1 MGLHKRYANILA
13 TPPVPSASPL
23 GKTAPVPTASPLGKA
38 APVPSASPLGKTAP
52 VPSASPLGKITLS
65 FDSSEKLAAL
75 FKGMMK
81 ALFRQKGATFSID
94 ILTSE
99 EAQNFINTHAR
110 ILDSSFDKVE
120 MTDTMRKRLTRSNYI
135 FSGIKAFHQ
144 LNEAFPSM
152 IDKNGNKKPFE
163 QFLNEVQNINQT
175 YNVNYLHAEYNF
187 VQASAT
193 MAAKWEKFEEDGDR
207 YLLQYRTQK
216 DDKVR
221 PEHAALDGVTLPM
234 SDPFWESYYPP
245 NGWNCFYQGT
255 PVLTANGWKNIDS
268 IKKGE
273 LVVGGSGEFREVTAT
288 LARPFKGEL
297 VTIITKGEKTTCT
310 PNHRFCTRRGWIA
323 AENLNKGDI
332 IIQIGK
338 NTTLNL
344 VVQAVSNAYTILRYG
359 MMASI
364 RKGKAVAT
372 LAVNHKIER
381 RNEKIN
387 NVTSNKLTNFERDA
401 FSNKVMKHD
410 RFAFT
415 HWHPKGAHTLWMKMA
430 SRKGVL
436 YRLPS
441 YRWSKK
447 RRTMLQ
453 LFRYATNEITV
464 KLGLALTH
472 MEAFDS
478 KFMVRLR
485 KALACFRTTKIVTC
499 PLSSDGITTMPNRN
513 SKLIE
518 EAVHSSAV
526 YHPMRNKPSEA
537 SFLGNVSQFC
547 GIKDIHSFNGFYSF
561 FDFLRNTFFHN
572 RYVLVEGKVTE
583 KKQETMVFNL
593 SIDKDETY
601 IVPVGIAHNC
611 RCNVVQV
618 LKSKYKQTPHDE
630 AMGRG
635 ETAMQQDK
643 KGIFKFNPG
652 KQGKTVPDYNPYT
665 ITKCRNCDV
674 TKDNIKLARVVPE
687 NELCQACLILH
698 RLKNEGEQRRLT
710 SEERKSIQES
720 AVTWAD
726 KHLPKVTM
734 PDGTTGA
741 RLTVHTK
748 DGVEL
753 HIGKKFFT
761 ETYSKSKNSRR
772 VAETME
778 VATHINEWIRD
789 AKQIRIEP
797 GRHHAFDFV
806 VFKTVYNNQ
815 EIEFKAKSTE
825 GLIVYMMR
833 LL

>member
-1 MGLHKRYANILA
+1 MP
-13 TPPVPSASPL
+13 TASPL
-23 GKTAPVPTASPLGKA
+23 GKTAPVPTASPLGKT

-163 QFLNEVQNINQT
+163 QFLNDVQNINQT

-381 RNEKIN
+381 RNEKI
-387 NVTSNKLTNFERDA
+387 
-401 FSNKVMKHD
+401 
-410 RFAFT
+410 
-415 HWHPKGAHTLWMKMA
+415 
-430 SRKGVL
+430 
-436 YRLPS
+436 
-441 YRWSKK
+441 
-447 RRTMLQ
+447 
-453 LFRYATNEITV
+453 
-464 KLGLALTH
+464 
-472 MEAFDS
+472 
-478 KFMVRLR
+478 
-485 KALACFRTTKIVTC
+485 VTC

-518 EAVHSSAV
+518 EAVHTSAV

-572 RYVLVEGKVTE
+572 RYVFVEGKVTE

-618 LKSKYKQTPHDE
+618 LRAKYKQTPHDE
-630 AMGRG
+630 AMSRG

>member
-1 MGLHKRYANILA
+1 M
-13 TPPVPSASPL
+13 PSASPL
-23 GKTAPVPTASPLGKA
+23 GKTPPVPT
-38 APVPSASPLGKTAP
+38 ASPLGKTAP

-643 KGIFKFNPG
+643 KGIFHFNSG
-652 KQGKTVPDYNPYT
+652 KEQKTVPDYNPYT
-665 ITKCRNCDV
+665 IKRCNDCDV
-674 TKDNIKLARVVPE
+674 AKGKLKLAFVPD
-687 NELCQACLILH
+687 NELCAACRLIHQQQSQRNNPRLQRQEFNDIRNLAIDWANANLH
-698 RLKNEGEQRRLT
+698 NSNINGSHSKRTTVQT
-710 SEERKSIQES
+710 SEGYTI
-720 AVTWAD
+720 
-726 KHLPKVTM
+726 
-734 PDGTTGA
+734 
-741 RLTVHTK
+741 
-748 DGVEL
+748 GV
-753 HIGKKFFT
+753 GKQFFT
-761 ETYSKSKNSRR
+761 ETAAKAMRDP
-772 VAETME
+772 E
-778 VATHINEWIRD
+778 VAHVLKTATEFEKWVPNAIRT
-789 AKQIRIEP
+789 RIER
-797 GRHHAFDFV
+797 GRHHSFNFS
-806 VFKTVYNNQ
+806 VYQ
-815 EIEFKAKSTE
+815 VEYKGQIIEFKCKMTDGE
-825 GLIVYMMR
+825 ILYMMKF
-833 LL
+833 L

>member
-1 MGLHKRYANILA
+1 MPTASPLGKTAPVPTASPLGKTA
-13 TPPVPSASPL
+13 PVPSASPL
-23 GKTAPVPTASPLGKA
+23 GKTAPVPTASPLGKTA
-38 APVPSASPLGKTAP
+38 PVPTASPLGKTAPVPSASPLGKTAPVPSASPLGKTAP

-163 QFLNEVQNINQT
+163 QFLNDVQNINQT

-381 RNEKIN
+381 RNEKI
-387 NVTSNKLTNFERDA
+387 
-401 FSNKVMKHD
+401 
-410 RFAFT
+410 
-415 HWHPKGAHTLWMKMA
+415 
-430 SRKGVL
+430 
-436 YRLPS
+436 
-441 YRWSKK
+441 
-447 RRTMLQ
+447 
-453 LFRYATNEITV
+453 
-464 KLGLALTH
+464 
-472 MEAFDS
+472 
-478 KFMVRLR
+478 
-485 KALACFRTTKIVTC
+485 VTC

-518 EAVHSSAV
+518 EAVHTSAV

-572 RYVLVEGKVTE
+572 RYVFVEGKVTE

-618 LKSKYKQTPHDE
+618 LRAKYKQTPHDE
-630 AMGRG
+630 AMSRG

>member
-1 MGLHKRYANILA
+1 M
-13 TPPVPSASPL
+13 PSASPL
-23 GKTAPVPTASPLGKA
+23 GKTPPVPTASPLGKTPPVPTA
-38 APVPSASPLGKTAP
+38 SPLGKTAPVPSASPLGKTAP
-52 VPSASPLGKITLS
+52 VPSASPLGEITLS

-81 ALFRQKGATFSID
+81 ALFRQKGAAFSID

-338 NTTLNL
+338 NTALNL

-401 FSNKVMKHD
+401 YSNKVMKHD

-415 HWHPKGAHTLWMKMA
+415 HCHAKGAHTLWMKMA

-436 YRLPS
+436 NRLPS
-441 YRWSKK
+441 YRWTKK

-478 KFMVRLR
+478 KIMVRLR

-537 SFLGNVSQFC
+537 SFLGKVSQFC

-583 KKQETMVFNL
+583 KKQETRVFNL

-618 LKSKYKQTPHDE
+618 LRSKYKQTPHDE

-720 AVTWAD
+720 AVTWVD

>member
-1 MGLHKRYANILA
+1 M
-13 TPPVPSASPL
+13 PS
-23 GKTAPVPTASPLGKA
+23 ASPLGKA
-38 APVPSASPLGKTAP
+38 APVPT
-52 VPSASPLGKITLS
+52 ASPLGKITLS

-81 ALFRQKGATFSID
+81 ALFRQKGAAFSID

-120 MTDTMRKRLTRSNYI
+120 MTDTMRKRLTRSDYI

-163 QFLNEVQNINQT
+163 QFLNDVQNINQT

-436 YRLPS
+436 NRLPS
-441 YRWSKK
+441 YRWTKK

-478 KFMVRLR
+478 KIMVRLR

-618 LKSKYKQTPHDE
+618 LKSKYKQTPHNE
-630 AMGRG
+630 AMSRG

-665 ITKCRNCDV
+665 IKRCNDCDV
-674 TKDNIKLARVVPE
+674 AKGKLKLAFVPD
-687 NELCQACLILH
+687 NELCAACRLIHQQQSQRNNPRLQRQEFNDIRNLAIDWANANLH
-698 RLKNEGEQRRLT
+698 NNNINGSHSKRTTVQT
-710 SEERKSIQES
+710 SEGYTI
-720 AVTWAD
+720 
-726 KHLPKVTM
+726 
-734 PDGTTGA
+734 
-741 RLTVHTK
+741 
-748 DGVEL
+748 GV
-753 HIGKKFFT
+753 GKQFFT
-761 ETYSKSKNSRR
+761 ETAAKAMRDP
-772 VAETME
+772 E
-778 VATHINEWIRD
+778 VAHVLKTATEFEKWVPNAIRT
-789 AKQIRIEP
+789 RIER
-797 GRHHAFDFV
+797 GRHHSFNFS
-806 VFKTVYNNQ
+806 VYQ
-815 EIEFKAKSTE
+815 VEYKGQIIEFKCKMTDGE
-825 GLIVYMMR
+825 ILYMMKF
-833 LL
+833 L

>member
-1 MGLHKRYANILA
+1 
-13 TPPVPSASPL
+13 
-23 GKTAPVPTASPLGKA
+23 
-38 APVPSASPLGKTAP
+38 
-52 VPSASPLGKITLS
+52 
-65 FDSSEKLAAL
+65 
-75 FKGMMK
+75 
-81 ALFRQKGATFSID
+81 
-94 ILTSE
+94 
-99 EAQNFINTHAR
+99 
-110 ILDSSFDKVE
+110 
-120 MTDTMRKRLTRSNYI
+120 
-135 FSGIKAFHQ
+135 
-144 LNEAFPSM
+144 
-152 IDKNGNKKPFE
+152 
-163 QFLNEVQNINQT
+163 
-175 YNVNYLHAEYNF
+175 
-187 VQASAT
+187 

-207 YLLQYRTQK
+207 YNLQYRTAG

-221 PEHAALDGVTLPM
+221 PEHAALNGVTLPM

-415 HWHPKGAHTLWMKMA
+415 HCHPKGAHTLWMKMA

-436 YRLPS
+436 NRLPS
-441 YRWSKK
+441 YRWTKK

-478 KFMVRLR
+478 KIMVRLR
-485 KALACFRTTKIVTC
+485 KAFACFRTTKIVTC

-537 SFLGNVSQFC
+537 SFFGDVSQFC

-643 KGIFKFNPG
+643 KGIFHFNSG
-652 KQGKTVPDYNPYT
+652 KEQKTVPDYNPYT
-665 ITKCRNCDV
+665 IRRCNDCDIA
-674 TKDNIKLARVVPE
+674 KGKLNLAFVPE
-687 NELCQACLILH
+687 NDLCAACKLLRCIKDVQNEHIEKNRSLFGKLIKDDKYKDVAFDEKNGG
-698 RLKNEGEQRRLT
+698 LK
-710 SEERKSIQES
+710 
-720 AVTWAD
+720 
-726 KHLPKVTM
+726 
-734 PDGTTGA
+734 
-741 RLTVHTK
+741 
-748 DGVEL
+748 
-753 HIGKKFFT
+753 
-761 ETYSKSKNSRR
+761 
-772 VAETME
+772 
-778 VATHINEWIRD
+778 ATHIGHNLDKYKGWYETTIQEVGY
-789 AKQIRIEP
+789 KHGHSVVLEKEP
-797 GRHHAFDFV
+797 QN
-806 VFKTVYNNQ
+806 VYKGKNC
-815 EIEFKAKSTE
+815 E
-825 GLIVYMMR
+825 GLWDDLKFEVAGAESGTSNNIRNALKHCASKPESKIAVLFFPNGNFSAANFQAGLAKFNGLKGTSQYKKFHLIYCIQGEEIVQIKKPS
-833 LL
+833 

>member
-1 MGLHKRYANILA
+1 MPI
-13 TPPVPSASPL
+13 ASPL
-23 GKTAPVPTASPLGKA
+23 GKTAPVPTASPLGKT
-38 APVPSASPLGKTAP
+38 APVPTASPLGKTAPVPTASPLGKIAP

-81 ALFRQKGATFSID
+81 ALFRQKGAAFSID

-135 FSGIKAFHQ
+135 FSGIKTFHQ

-338 NTTLNL
+338 NTALNL
-344 VVQAVSNAYTILRYG
+344 VVQAVSNAYTIL
-359 MMASI
+359 
-364 RKGKAVAT
+364 
-372 LAVNHKIER
+372 
-381 RNEKIN
+381 
-387 NVTSNKLTNFERDA
+387 
-401 FSNKVMKHD
+401 
-410 RFAFT
+410 
-415 HWHPKGAHTLWMKMA
+415 
-430 SRKGVL
+430 
-436 YRLPS
+436 
-441 YRWSKK
+441 
-447 RRTMLQ
+447 
-453 LFRYATNEITV
+453 RYATNEITV

-478 KFMVRLR
+478 KIMVRLR

-537 SFLGNVSQFC
+537 SFLGKVSQFC

-583 KKQETMVFNL
+583 KKQETRVFNL

-618 LKSKYKQTPHDE
+618 LRSKYKQTPHDE

-665 ITKCRNCDV
+665 IKRCRDCDIANG
-674 TKDNIKLARVVPE
+674 KLKLAFVPD
-687 NELCQACLILH
+687 NELCAACKMLQKCVGDKEKSERAIERTHFLH
-698 RLKNEGEQRRLT
+698 EMKPLLKKSEVLKTDDKDIKVGFSSYGNKHLFSDTFGRSSVLTKEDLAYLDQTLKTATFVGSAELTHPRNDKIDRFFYYEAKIRGHKVRLNVARKVEKNEKGHIHVTHFLY
-710 SEERKSIQES
+710 SIN
-720 AVTWAD
+720 D
-726 KHLPKVTM
+726 
-734 PDGTTGA
+734 
-741 RLTVHTK
+741 
-748 DGVEL
+748 
-753 HIGKKFFT
+753 I
-761 ETYSKSKNSRR
+761 
-772 VAETME
+772 
-778 VATHINEWIRD
+778 
-789 AKQIRIEP
+789 
-797 GRHHAFDFV
+797 
-806 VFKTVYNNQ
+806 
-815 EIEFKAKSTE
+815 
-825 GLIVYMMR
+825 
-833 LL
+833 

>member
-1 MGLHKRYANILA
+1 M
-13 TPPVPSASPL
+13 PSASPL
-23 GKTAPVPTASPLGKA
+23 GKTPPVPTASPLGKTP
-38 APVPSASPLGKTAP
+38 PVPTASPLGKTAP

>member
-1 MGLHKRYANILA
+1 M
-13 TPPVPSASPL
+13 PSASPL
-23 GKTAPVPTASPLGKA
+23 GKTPPVPTASPLGKTP
-38 APVPSASPLGKTAP
+38 PVPTASPLGKTAP

-135 FSGIKAFHQ
+135 FSGIKTFHQ

-193 MAAKWEKFEEDGDR
+193 MAAKWEKFTEDGDR

-216 DDKVR
+216 DDRVR

-338 NTTLNL
+338 NTALNL

-401 FSNKVMKHD
+401 YSNKVMKHD

-415 HWHPKGAHTLWMKMA
+415 HCHAKGAHTLWMKMA

-436 YRLPS
+436 NRLPS
-441 YRWSKK
+441 YRWTKK

-478 KFMVRLR
+478 KIMVRLR